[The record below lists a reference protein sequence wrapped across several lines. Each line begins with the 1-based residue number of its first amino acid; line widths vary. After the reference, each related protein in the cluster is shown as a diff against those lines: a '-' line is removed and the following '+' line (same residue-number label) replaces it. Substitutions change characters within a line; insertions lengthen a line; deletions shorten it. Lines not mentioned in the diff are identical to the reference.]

1 MCIPASEK
9 DTRLVSR
16 AVRDS
21 RSFAR
26 SAAASHVPLPSS
38 ASSFRTA
45 IAYAER
51 APPKAPSKTAWQ
63 IRFAQVW

>member
-1 MCIPASEK
+1 
-9 DTRLVSR
+9 
-16 AVRDS
+16 
-21 RSFAR
+21 
-26 SAAASHVPLPSS
+26 LPSS

-63 IRFAQVW
+63 IFVSKARKKLSKKNLLRYGQQA